1 MLQGKILVKIGTFH
15 ANGCICVC
23 MCASKCVHLSNS
35 VKYKIKSILKS
46 YDDLRLM
53 CRVLYEIQN
62 IKMIQKEIK
71 TAFAHQDIKDE
82 FLFILCV

>member
-1 MLQGKILVKIGTFH
+1 MQMDV
-15 ANGCICVC
+15 CVC
-23 MCASKCVHLSNS
+23 LFYIMCVHLSNS

>member
-1 MLQGKILVKIGTFH
+1 MLQGKILVKIGIFH
-15 ANGCICVC
+15 ANGCMC
-23 MCASKCVHLSNS
+23 MCASMCVHLSNS

-71 TAFAHQDIKDE
+71 TALLIK
-82 FLFILCV
+82 I

>member
-1 MLQGKILVKIGTFH
+1 MQMDV
-15 ANGCICVC
+15 CVC
-23 MCASKCVHLSNS
+23 VCVCVHLSNS

-53 CRVLYEIQN
+53 CRVLYAIQN

-71 TAFAHQDIKDE
+71 TALLIK
-82 FLFILCV
+82 I

>member
-1 MLQGKILVKIGTFH
+1 MLQGKILVKIYH
-15 ANGCICVC
+15 ANGCMCVF
-23 MCASKCVHLSNS
+23 ASMCVHSSNS

>member
-1 MLQGKILVKIGTFH
+1 MQMD
-15 ANGCICVC
+15 VC
-23 MCASKCVHLSNS
+23 MCVCVCVHLSNS

>member
-1 MLQGKILVKIGTFH
+1 MQMDV
-15 ANGCICVC
+15 CVC
-23 MCASKCVHLSNS
+23 LCFYIMCVHLSNS

>member
-1 MLQGKILVKIGTFH
+1 MD
-15 ANGCICVC
+15 VC
-23 MCASKCVHLSNS
+23 MCVCVCVHLSNS

-71 TAFAHQDIKDE
+71 TALLIK
-82 FLFILCV
+82 I

>member
-1 MLQGKILVKIGTFH
+1 MLQGKILLKIYH
-15 ANGCICVC
+15 ANGCMCVFV
-23 MCASKCVHLSNS
+23 CVHLSNS

-62 IKMIQKEIK
+62 LKMIQKEIK

>member
-1 MLQGKILVKIGTFH
+1 MYV
-15 ANGCICVC
+15 CVC
-23 MCASKCVHLSNS
+23 IMCVHLSNS

>member
-1 MLQGKILVKIGTFH
+1 MQMD
-15 ANGCICVC
+15 ACVC
-23 MCASKCVHLSNS
+23 VSIMCVHLSNS

-53 CRVLYEIQN
+53 CRVLYAIQN

-71 TAFAHQDIKDE
+71 TALLIK
-82 FLFILCV
+82 I

>member
-1 MLQGKILVKIGTFH
+1 MQMDV
-15 ANGCICVC
+15 CVC
-23 MCASKCVHLSNS
+23 LCVYLSNS